1 MSLSKRLRDAA
12 LERARR
18 EGHQVDDYVLEPD
31 GVIDLRA
38 IRNEPDPPRPSGLS
52 AALANVRARD
62 DQTGAPAG
70 RPDPADLIDLTG
82 PTPQEPIAPAD
93 PEPDSGTGLQA
104 AVAPTARPV
113 ATCPQC
119 GGSGSCDLFDR
130 FSQTEFYSCD
140 SCMHMWQQKLD

>member
-18 EGHQVDDYVLEPD
+18 DGHQVDDYVLEPD

-62 DQTGAPAG
+62 EETGAPAG
-70 RPDPADLIDLTG
+70 RPGPADLIDLTR
-82 PTPQEPIAPAD
+82 PTPPEPITSAD
-93 PEPDSGTGLQA
+93 PGLDSGTGLQA
-104 AVAPTARPV
+104 AVTPPDRPV

-119 GGSGSCDLFDR
+119 GGNGSCDLFDR